1 MIAATRRD
9 AGTPS
14 TEGDRMTTM
23 TLDMAMTIVKTALDK
38 GHELKLKPLTVAVL
52 DDGGNLI
59 AYAKEGGG
67 PLRYNVAFGK
77 AFGAVGMGRSSRA
90 LGKLAEERPMFVQ
103 ALIDASGG
111 RLVPVPGG
119 VLARDADGDVVGGVG
134 VSGDTSDNDAAC
146 AIAGIEAAGLKAED

>member
-1 MIAATRRD
+1 
-9 AGTPS
+9 
-14 TEGDRMTTM
+14 MTKM
-23 TLDMAMTIVKTALDK
+23 TLDMATTILNTALDK
-38 GHELKLKPLTVAVL
+38 GHDMELKPLTIAVL
-52 DDGGNLI
+52 DGSGDLI

-67 PLRYNVAFGK
+67 PLRFNVAFGK
-77 AFGAVGMGRSSRA
+77 AYGAVGMGRSSRA
-90 LGKLAEERPMFVQ
+90 LGKLGEERPMFMQ

-119 VLARDADGDVVGGVG
+119 VLAKDADGNVVGAVG